1 MGVAFLALIA
11 VLVGG
16 VREAPADLALFLC
29 TFVVATVVQEFVWGV
44 RVRLRAGQNPLQA
57 LLNLVRSNRRR
68 YGGYVVHLGVIL
80 IAVAVTGSQ
89 FYQLQSNTTLRP
101 GEITRIGRY
110 DLMLERVQEGAFP
123 GYRQVWADLA
133 VLQDG
138 RAIGTIEPARQYHV
152 NFELEP
158 NTKVAL
164 VSTPR
169 DDLYVVLSGWQ
180 ADGSASFFIFV
191 NPLVVWLWIGGVVLL
206 LGSVVTLWPEAEP
219 VHVLAARPTL
229 GGVRVEAT

>member
-1 MGVAFLALIA
+1 V
-11 VLVGG
+11 VLVVVIVGG

-29 TFVVATVVQEFVWGV
+29 TFVVATIFQEFIWGV
-44 RVRLRAGQNPLQA
+44 RVRLRAGQNPFQA

-101 GEITRIGRY
+101 GETTRLGRY
-110 DLMLERVQEGAFP
+110 DLTLENVQEGAFP

-133 VLQDG
+133 VRQDG
-138 RAIGTIEPARQYHV
+138 QAVGTIEPARQYHV

-158 NTKVAL
+158 NSKVAL
-164 VSTPR
+164 LTTPR

-206 LGSVVTLWPEAEP
+206 LGSLVTLWPEAEP
-219 VHVLAARPTL
+219 SHVRVARPTL
-229 GGVRVEAT
+229 EGVRVETV